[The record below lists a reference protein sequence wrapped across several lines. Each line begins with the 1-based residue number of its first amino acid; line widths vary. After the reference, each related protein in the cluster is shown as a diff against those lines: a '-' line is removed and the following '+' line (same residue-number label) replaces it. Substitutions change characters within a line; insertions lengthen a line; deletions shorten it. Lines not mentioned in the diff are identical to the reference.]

1 MDLQLTTKAQEAF
14 SAAVQLPRRP
24 GTRTPSRPIFMA
36 ALLDQQGT
44 TTSALVEAAGA
55 TTTQLVQ
62 TTRRSLDALPSVTG
76 SSVASPTPS
85 RSTLAVLENA
95 APRWPRC
102 RTPSSPP
109 TTSCSP
115 WPAPAGSAST
125 PPRWRPA
132 YRGFVVARR

>member
-1 MDLQLTTKAQEAF
+1 
-14 SAAVQLPRRP
+14 
-24 GTRTPSRPIFMA
+24 MA

-95 APRWPRC
+95 RAAMAAMSDTCPLYTARC
-102 RTPSSPP
+102 
-109 TTSCSP
+109 
-115 WPAPAGSAST
+115 
-125 PPRWRPA
+125 
-132 YRGFVVARR
+132 V